1 MKNKTLLIIG
11 NPKSIH
17 TQRLSQF
24 FTENYE
30 VKLLPDGIDFGIT
43 NFLKALQSLKEII
56 SKIKPDVLVLYQ
68 LNLTAFVATL
78 ANRKKKIPTFA
89 IGIGSDIL
97 TMPKKG
103 WAYKAMLKY
112 ILKRSQAYNAGSPYL
127 LEQMQRYCPKRSE
140 ILLANLG
147 INPIQP
153 IEKENIVFSNRLH
166 SSLYRIDEVIK
177 AFAKF
182 VSKPEFA
189 DWRLV
194 VSATGREKEFQQLA
208 HFLGIED
215 KVKFVGWLSQKENA
229 EYYAKSKIYIS
240 LPKSDSFPI
249 SLMEA
254 MSGECIPVIADL
266 PAYKGI
272 MKKGENALI
281 LSDEEIAK
289 ADYIEQALALDN
301 KIILSRNKAFVE
313 DYANIERNKAKF
325 ISVAENLVAK
335 QK

>member
-1 MKNKTLLIIG
+1 MLIVG

-17 TQRLSQF
+17 TKRLSQF
-24 FTENYE
+24 FEQDYQVNLINE
-30 VKLLPDGIDFGIT
+30 DIDFSLRNTLVAIKQLKKTIT
-43 NFLKALQSLKEII
+43 ETR
-56 SKIKPDVLVLYQ
+56 PDILVLYQ
-68 LNLTAFVATL
+68 LNLTAFFAVL
-78 ANRKKKIPTFA
+78 ANKKTKIPTFA

-97 TMPKKG
+97 TMPQKG
-103 WAYKAMLKY
+103 LPYKAMLKY
-112 ILKRSQAYNAGSPYL
+112 ILKNSQAYNAGSPYL
-127 LEQMQRYCPKRSE
+127 LEQMQRYCPKNSE

-153 IEKENIVFSNRLH
+153 IEKQKIVFSNRLH
-166 SSLYRIDEVIK
+166 SPLYRIDEVIK
-177 AFAKF
+177 AFANF
-182 VSKPEFA
+182 VSKPQYA

-194 VSATGREKEFQQLA
+194 VAATGKEKEFQQLSQS
-208 HFLGIED
+208 LGIED
-215 KVKFVGWLSQKENA
+215 RVKFVGWLSQKENA

-254 MSGECIPVIADL
+254 MSGECIPVISDL

-289 ADYIEQALALDN
+289 ADYLEQALALDN
-301 KIILSRNKAFVE
+301 KTILCQNKAFVE
-313 DYANIERNKAKF
+313 DYANIQKNKAKF
-325 ISVAENLVAK
+325 LSVAENLVAR
-335 QK
+335 

>member
-1 MKNKTLLIIG
+1 MKNKRMLIVG

-17 TQRLSQF
+17 TIRLSRF
-24 FTENYE
+24 FEENYQVNLIDE
-30 VKLLPDGIDFGIT
+30 GIDFSFR
-43 NFLKALQSLKEII
+43 NFFSALKEVK
-56 SKIKPDVLVLYQ
+56 KILSSNRYDILVLYQ

-112 ILKRSQAYNAGSPYL
+112 ILKHSQAYNAGSPYL
-127 LEQMQRYCPKRSE
+127 LEQMQKYCPKRSE

-147 INPIQP
+147 INPIKP
-153 IEKENIVFSNRLH
+153 LEKENIVFSNRLH
-166 SSLYRIDEVIK
+166 SPLYRIDEVIK
-177 AFAKF
+177 AFANF
-182 VSKPEFA
+182 VSKPQFA
-189 DWRLV
+189 DWHLV
-194 VSATGREKEFQQLA
+194 VAATGKEKEFQQLSQS
-208 HFLGIED
+208 LGIED

-254 MSGECIPVIADL
+254 MSGECIPVISDL

>member
-1 MKNKTLLIIG
+1 MLIVG

-17 TQRLSQF
+17 TIRLSRF
-24 FTENYE
+24 FEENYQVNLIDE
-30 VKLLPDGIDFGIT
+30 GIDFSFR
-43 NFLKALQSLKEII
+43 NFFSALRQTKTIL
-56 SKIKPDVLVLYQ
+56 SKLSPDVLVLYQ

-112 ILKRSQAYNAGSPYL
+112 ILKHSQAYNAGSPYL
-127 LEQMQRYCPKRSE
+127 LEQMQKYCPKNSE

-147 INPIQP
+147 INPIQAQK
-153 IEKENIVFSNRLH
+153 KENIIYANRLH
-166 SSLYRIDEVIK
+166 SPLYRIDEVIK
-177 AFAKF
+177 AFANF
-182 VSKPEFA
+182 VSKPQYA

-194 VSATGREKEFQQLA
+194 VAATGREKEFQQLA
-208 HFLGIED
+208 HSLGIED

-254 MSGECIPVIADL
+254 MSGECLCIISDL

-272 MKKGENALI
+272 MKQGENCLI
-281 LSDEEIAK
+281 VSDLEIEK
-289 ADYIEQALALDN
+289 ADYIEKVLQLDTPSILKQN
-301 KIILSRNKAFVE
+301 KTFADSYADIEKNKE
-313 DYANIERNKAKF
+313 KF
-325 ISVAENLVAK
+325 ISTAERLVHCK
-335 QK
+335 

>member
-1 MKNKTLLIIG
+1 MKNKRMLIVG

-17 TQRLSQF
+17 TIRLSRF
-24 FTENYE
+24 FEENYQVNLIE
-30 VKLLPDGIDFGIT
+30 EGIDFSFR
-43 NFLKALQSLKEII
+43 NFFSALRQTKSIL
-56 SKIKPDVLVLYQ
+56 SKLSPDILVLYQ

-103 WAYKAMLKY
+103 LAYKAMLKY
-112 ILKRSQAYNAGSPYL
+112 VLKHSQAYNAGSPYL
-127 LEQMQRYCPKRSE
+127 LEQMQKYCPKHSE

-166 SSLYRIDEVIK
+166 SPLYRIDEVIK
-177 AFAKF
+177 AFANF
-182 VSKPEFA
+182 VSKPEFE
-189 DWRLV
+189 DWQLV
-194 VSATGREKEFQQLA
+194 VAATGKEKEFQQLSQS
-208 HFLGIED
+208 LGIED

-254 MSGECIPVIADL
+254 MSGECLCIVSDL

-272 MKKGENALI
+272 MKQGENCLI
-281 LSDEEIAK
+281 VSDLEIEK
-289 ADYIEQALALDN
+289 ADYIERVLELDSQNILQKN
-301 KIILSRNKAFVE
+301 KTFVE
-313 DYANIERNKAKF
+313 DYANVEKNKEKF
-325 ISVAENLVAK
+325 ISTAERLVHCK
-335 QK
+335 

>member
-1 MKNKTLLIIG
+1 MLIVG
-11 NPKSIH
+11 NPRSIH
-17 TQRLSQF
+17 TIRLSRF
-24 FTENYE
+24 FEENYQVNLIDE
-30 VKLLPDGIDFGIT
+30 GIDFSFR
-43 NFLKALQSLKEII
+43 NFFSALKEVK
-56 SKIKPDVLVLYQ
+56 KILSSNRYDILVLYQ

-97 TMPKKG
+97 TMPQKG

-127 LEQMQRYCPKRSE
+127 LEQMQKYCPKHSE

-147 INPIQP
+147 INPIKP
-153 IEKENIVFSNRLH
+153 LEKENIVFSNRLH
-166 SSLYRIDEVIK
+166 SPLYRIDEVIK

-194 VSATGREKEFQQLA
+194 VAATGREKEFQQLA

-254 MSGECIPVIADL
+254 MSGECIPVISDL

-281 LSDEEIAK
+281 LSNEEIAK

-301 KIILSRNKAFVE
+301 KIILSRNKAFA
-313 DYANIERNKAKF
+313 DSYANIERNKEKF

>member
-1 MKNKTLLIIG
+1 MKNKRMLIVG

-17 TQRLSQF
+17 TIRLSRF
-24 FTENYE
+24 FEENYQVNLIDE
-30 VKLLPDGIDFGIT
+30 GIDFSFR
-43 NFLKALQSLKEII
+43 NFFLALRQTKTIL
-56 SKIKPDVLVLYQ
+56 SKLSPDILVLYQ

-112 ILKRSQAYNAGSPYL
+112 ILKHSQAYNAGSPYL
-127 LEQMQRYCPKRSE
+127 LEQMQKYCPKPSE

-166 SSLYRIDEVIK
+166 SPLYRIDEVIK
-177 AFAKF
+177 AFANF
-182 VSKPEFA
+182 VSKPEFE
-189 DWRLV
+189 DWQLV
-194 VSATGREKEFQQLA
+194 VAATGKEKEFQQLSQS
-208 HFLGIED
+208 LGIED

-254 MSGECIPVIADL
+254 MSGECLCIISDL

-272 MKKGENALI
+272 MKQGENCLI
-281 LSDEEIAK
+281 VSDLEIEK
-289 ADYIEQALALDN
+289 ADYIERVLELDSQNILQKN
-301 KIILSRNKAFVE
+301 KTFADSYADIEKNKE
-313 DYANIERNKAKF
+313 KF
-325 ISVAENLVAK
+325 ISTAERLVHCK
-335 QK
+335 

>member
-1 MKNKTLLIIG
+1 MKNKRMLIVG

-17 TQRLSQF
+17 TKRLSQF
-24 FTENYE
+24 FEQDYQVNLINE
-30 VKLLPDGIDFGIT
+30 DIDFSLRNTLVAIKQLKKTIT
-43 NFLKALQSLKEII
+43 ETR
-56 SKIKPDVLVLYQ
+56 PDILVLYQ
-68 LNLTAFVATL
+68 LNLTAFFAVL
-78 ANRKKKIPTFA
+78 ANKKTKIPTFA

-97 TMPKKG
+97 TMPQKG
-103 WAYKAMLKY
+103 LPYKAMLKY
-112 ILKRSQAYNAGSPYL
+112 ILKNSQAYNAGSPYL
-127 LEQMQRYCPKRSE
+127 LEQMQRYCPKNSA
-140 ILLANLG
+140 ILLANIG

-153 IEKENIVFSNRLH
+153 VEKQKIVFSNRLH
-166 SSLYRIDEVIK
+166 SPLYRIDEVIK
-177 AFAKF
+177 AFANF
-182 VSKPEFA
+182 VSKPQYA
-189 DWRLV
+189 DWLLV
-194 VSATGREKEFQQLA
+194 VAATGREKEFQQLA
-208 HFLGIED
+208 QSLGIKD

-254 MSGECIPVIADL
+254 MSGECIPVISDL

-289 ADYIEQALALDN
+289 ADYLEQALALDN

-313 DYANIERNKAKF
+313 DYANIQKNKAKF
-325 ISVAENLVAK
+325 LSVAENLVAR
-335 QK
+335 

>member
-1 MKNKTLLIIG
+1 MLIVG

-17 TQRLSQF
+17 TIRLSRF
-24 FTENYE
+24 FEENYQVNLIDE
-30 VKLLPDGIDFGIT
+30 GIDFSFR
-43 NFLKALQSLKEII
+43 NFFSALRQTKTIL
-56 SKIKPDVLVLYQ
+56 SKLSPDVLVLYQ

-112 ILKRSQAYNAGSPYL
+112 ILKHSQAYNAGSPYL
-127 LEQMQRYCPKRSE
+127 LEQMQKYCPKRSE

-153 IEKENIVFSNRLH
+153 IEKEKIVFSNRLH
-166 SSLYRIDEVIK
+166 SPLYRIDEVIK
-177 AFAKF
+177 AFANF
-182 VSKPEFA
+182 VSKPEFE

-194 VSATGREKEFQQLA
+194 VAATGKEKEFQQLSQ
-208 HFLGIED
+208 FLGIED

-254 MSGECIPVIADL
+254 MSGECLCIISDL

-272 MKKGENALI
+272 MKQGENCLI
-281 LSDEEIAK
+281 VSDLEIEK
-289 ADYIEQALALDN
+289 ADYIEKVLQLDTPSILKQN
-301 KIILSRNKAFVE
+301 KTFADSYADIEKNKE
-313 DYANIERNKAKF
+313 KF
-325 ISVAENLVAK
+325 ISTAERLVHCK
-335 QK
+335 

>member
-1 MKNKTLLIIG
+1 MKNKRMLIVG

-17 TQRLSQF
+17 TIRLSRF
-24 FTENYE
+24 FEENYQVNLIDE
-30 VKLLPDGIDFGIT
+30 GIDFSFR
-43 NFLKALQSLKEII
+43 NFFSALRQTKTIL
-56 SKIKPDVLVLYQ
+56 SKLSPDVLVLYQ

-112 ILKRSQAYNAGSPYL
+112 ILKHSQAYNAGSPYL
-127 LEQMQRYCPKRSE
+127 LEQMQKYCPKPSE

-153 IEKENIVFSNRLH
+153 IEKEKIVFSNRLH
-166 SSLYRIDEVIK
+166 SPLYRIDKVIK
-177 AFAKF
+177 AFANF

-189 DWRLV
+189 DWQLV
-194 VSATGREKEFQQLA
+194 VAATGKEKEFQQLSQS
-208 HFLGIED
+208 LGIED

-254 MSGECIPVIADL
+254 MSGECLCIVSDL

-272 MKKGENALI
+272 MKQGENCLI
-281 LSDEEIAK
+281 VSDLEIEK
-289 ADYIEQALALDN
+289 ADYIERVLELDSQNILQKN
-301 KIILSRNKAFVE
+301 KTFADS
-313 DYANIERNKAKF
+313 YANVEKNKEKF
-325 ISVAENLVAK
+325 ISTAERLVHCK
-335 QK
+335 

>member
-1 MKNKTLLIIG
+1 MKNKRMLIVG

-17 TQRLSQF
+17 TIRLSRF
-24 FTENYE
+24 FEENYQVNLIE
-30 VKLLPDGIDFGIT
+30 EGIDFSFR
-43 NFLKALQSLKEII
+43 NFFSALRQTKSII
-56 SKIKPDVLVLYQ
+56 SKLSPDVLVLYQ

-112 ILKRSQAYNAGSPYL
+112 ILKHSQAYNAGSPYL
-127 LEQMQRYCPKRSE
+127 LEQMQKYCPKNSE

-166 SSLYRIDEVIK
+166 SPLYRIDEVIK
-177 AFAKF
+177 AFANF
-182 VSKPEFA
+182 VSKPEFE

-194 VSATGREKEFQQLA
+194 VAATGKEKEFQQLSQS
-208 HFLGIED
+208 LGIED

-249 SLMEA
+249 SLLEA
-254 MSGECIPVIADL
+254 MSGECLCIISDL

-272 MKKGENALI
+272 MKQGENCLI
-281 LSDEEIAK
+281 VSDLEIEK
-289 ADYIEQALALDN
+289 ADYIERVLELDSQNILQKN
-301 KIILSRNKAFVE
+301 KTFADSYADIEKNKEKFNLEVKKLL
-313 DYANIERNKAKF
+313 KA
-325 ISVAENLVAK
+325 I
-335 QK
+335 

>member
-1 MKNKTLLIIG
+1 MLIVG

-17 TQRLSQF
+17 TIRLSRF
-24 FTENYE
+24 FEENYQVNLIDE
-30 VKLLPDGIDFGIT
+30 GIDFSFR
-43 NFLKALQSLKEII
+43 NFFSALRQTKTIL
-56 SKIKPDVLVLYQ
+56 SKLSPDVLVLYQ

-112 ILKRSQAYNAGSPYL
+112 ILKHSQAYNAGSPYL
-127 LEQMQRYCPKRSE
+127 LEQMQKYCQKGSE

-153 IEKENIVFSNRLH
+153 IEKEKIVFSNRLH
-166 SSLYRIDEVIK
+166 SPLYRIDEVIK
-177 AFAKF
+177 AFANF
-182 VSKPEFA
+182 VSKPEFE

-194 VSATGREKEFQQLA
+194 VAATGKEKEFQQLSQS
-208 HFLGIED
+208 LGIED

-249 SLMEA
+249 SLLEA
-254 MSGECIPVIADL
+254 MSGECLCIISDL

-272 MKKGENALI
+272 MKQGENCLI
-281 LSDEEIAK
+281 VSDSEIEK
-289 ADYIEQALALDN
+289 ADYIERVLELDSQNILQKN
-301 KIILSRNKAFVE
+301 KTFADSYADIEKNKENFNLEVKKLL
-313 DYANIERNKAKF
+313 KA
-325 ISVAENLVAK
+325 I
-335 QK
+335 

>member
-1 MKNKTLLIIG
+1 MKNKRMLIVG

-17 TQRLSQF
+17 TIRLSRF
-24 FTENYE
+24 FEENYQVNLIDE
-30 VKLLPDGIDFGIT
+30 GLDFSFRNFFSALRQTKTILSKLSPDI
-43 NFLKALQSLKEII
+43 
-56 SKIKPDVLVLYQ
+56 LVLYQ

-112 ILKRSQAYNAGSPYL
+112 ILKHSQAYNAGSPYL
-127 LEQMQRYCPKRSE
+127 LEQMQKYCPKHSE

-166 SSLYRIDEVIK
+166 SPLYRIDEVIK
-177 AFAKF
+177 AFANF

-194 VSATGREKEFQQLA
+194 VAATGKEKEFQQLSQS
-208 HFLGIED
+208 LGIED

-254 MSGECIPVIADL
+254 MSGECLCIVSDL

-272 MKKGENALI
+272 MKQGENCLI
-281 LSDEEIAK
+281 VSDSEIEK
-289 ADYIEQALALDN
+289 ADYIERVLELDSQNILQKN
-301 KIILSRNKAFVE
+301 KTFADS
-313 DYANIERNKAKF
+313 YANVEKNKEKF
-325 ISVAENLVAK
+325 ISTAERLVHCK
-335 QK
+335 

>member
-1 MKNKTLLIIG
+1 MLIVG

-17 TQRLSQF
+17 TKRLSQF
-24 FTENYE
+24 FEQDYQVNLINE
-30 VKLLPDGIDFGIT
+30 DIDFSLRNSLVAIKQLKKTIT
-43 NFLKALQSLKEII
+43 ETR
-56 SKIKPDVLVLYQ
+56 PDILVLYQ

-112 ILKRSQAYNAGSPYL
+112 ILKNSQAYNAGSPYL
-127 LEQMQRYCPKRSE
+127 LEQMQKYCPKHSE

-147 INPIQP
+147 INPIQAQK
-153 IEKENIVFSNRLH
+153 KENIIYSNRLH

-177 AFAKF
+177 AFANF

-194 VSATGREKEFQQLA
+194 VAATGREKEFQQLA
-208 HFLGIED
+208 HSLGIKD

-254 MSGECIPVIADL
+254 MSGECIPVISDL

-272 MKKGENALI
+272 MKQGENCLI

-289 ADYIEQALALDN
+289 ADYIERVLELDSQNILQKN
-301 KIILSRNKAFVE
+301 KTFADS
-313 DYANIERNKAKF
+313 YADIEKNKAKF
-325 ISVAENLVAK
+325 LSVAENLVAK

>member
-1 MKNKTLLIIG
+1 MKNKRMLIVG

-17 TQRLSQF
+17 TIRLSRF
-24 FTENYE
+24 FEENYQVNLIE
-30 VKLLPDGIDFGIT
+30 EGIDFSFR
-43 NFLKALQSLKEII
+43 NFFSALRQTKTIL
-56 SKIKPDVLVLYQ
+56 SKLSPDILVLYQ

-112 ILKRSQAYNAGSPYL
+112 ILKHSQAYNAGSPYL
-127 LEQMQRYCPKRSE
+127 LEQMQKYCPKRSE

-153 IEKENIVFSNRLH
+153 IEKEKIVFSNRLH
-166 SSLYRIDEVIK
+166 SPLYRIDEVIK
-177 AFAKF
+177 AFANF
-182 VSKPEFA
+182 VSKPEFE
-189 DWRLV
+189 DWQLV
-194 VSATGREKEFQQLA
+194 VAATGKEKEFQQLSQS
-208 HFLGIED
+208 LGIED

-254 MSGECIPVIADL
+254 MSGECLCIISDL

-272 MKKGENALI
+272 MKQGENCLI
-281 LSDEEIAK
+281 VSDLEIEK
-289 ADYIEQALALDN
+289 ADYIERVLELDSQNILQKN
-301 KIILSRNKAFVE
+301 KTFADSYADIEKNKE
-313 DYANIERNKAKF
+313 KF
-325 ISVAENLVAK
+325 ISTAERLVHCK
-335 QK
+335 

>member
-1 MKNKTLLIIG
+1 MLIVG

-17 TQRLSQF
+17 TIRLSRF
-24 FTENYE
+24 FEENYQVNLIDE
-30 VKLLPDGIDFGIT
+30 GIDFSFR
-43 NFLKALQSLKEII
+43 NFFSALRQTKSIL
-56 SKIKPDVLVLYQ
+56 SKFSPDVLVLYQ

-112 ILKRSQAYNAGSPYL
+112 VLKHSQAYNAGSPYL
-127 LEQMQRYCPKRSE
+127 LEQMQKYCPKRSE

-166 SSLYRIDEVIK
+166 SPLYRIDEVIK
-177 AFAKF
+177 AFANF
-182 VSKPEFA
+182 VSKPEFE

-194 VSATGREKEFQQLA
+194 VAATGKEKEFQQLSQS
-208 HFLGIED
+208 LGIED

-254 MSGECIPVIADL
+254 MSGECLCIISDL

-272 MKKGENALI
+272 MKQGENCLI
-281 LSDEEIAK
+281 VSDLEIEK
-289 ADYIEQALALDN
+289 ADYIERVLELDSQNILQKN
-301 KIILSRNKAFVE
+301 KTFADSYADTEKNKE
-313 DYANIERNKAKF
+313 KF
-325 ISVAENLVAK
+325 ILFI
-335 QK
+335 

>member
-1 MKNKTLLIIG
+1 MKNKRMLIVG

-17 TQRLSQF
+17 TIRLSRF
-24 FTENYE
+24 FEENYQVNLIDE
-30 VKLLPDGIDFGIT
+30 GIDFSFR
-43 NFLKALQSLKEII
+43 NFFSALRQTKSIL
-56 SKIKPDVLVLYQ
+56 SKLSPDILVLYQ

-78 ANRKKKIPTFA
+78 ANRKKKIPAFA

-103 WAYKAMLKY
+103 WAYKTMLKY
-112 ILKRSQAYNAGSPYL
+112 ILKHSQAYNAGSPYL
-127 LEQMQRYCPKRSE
+127 LEQMQKYCPKRSE

-153 IEKENIVFSNRLH
+153 IETEKIVFSNRLH
-166 SSLYRIDEVIK
+166 SPLYRIDEVIK

-194 VSATGREKEFQQLA
+194 VAATGKEKEFQQLSQS
-208 HFLGIED
+208 LGIED

-249 SLMEA
+249 SLLEA
-254 MSGECIPVIADL
+254 MSGECLCIVSDL

-272 MKKGENALI
+272 MKQGENCLI
-281 LSDEEIAK
+281 VSDSEIEK
-289 ADYIEQALALDN
+289 ADYLEQALALDN
-301 KIILSRNKAFVE
+301 KTILCQNKAFVE

-325 ISVAENLVAK
+325 ISVAENLAAR
-335 QK
+335 

>member
-1 MKNKTLLIIG
+1 MLIVG

-17 TQRLSQF
+17 TKRLSQF
-24 FTENYE
+24 FEQDYQVNLINE
-30 VKLLPDGIDFGIT
+30 DIDFSLRNSLVAIKQLKKTIT
-43 NFLKALQSLKEII
+43 ETR
-56 SKIKPDVLVLYQ
+56 PDILVLYQ
-68 LNLTAFVATL
+68 LNLTAFFAVL
-78 ANRKKKIPTFA
+78 ANKKTKIPTFA

-112 ILKRSQAYNAGSPYL
+112 ILKHSQAYNAGSPYL
-127 LEQMQRYCPKRSE
+127 LEQMQKYCPKRSE

-153 IEKENIVFSNRLH
+153 IEKEKIVFSNRLH
-166 SSLYRIDEVIK
+166 SPLYRIDEVIK
-177 AFAKF
+177 AFANF
-182 VSKPEFA
+182 VSKPQYA

-194 VSATGREKEFQQLA
+194 VAATGKEKEFQQLSQS
-208 HFLGIED
+208 LGIED

-254 MSGECIPVIADL
+254 MSGECIPVISDL

>member
-1 MKNKTLLIIG
+1 MLIVG

-17 TQRLSQF
+17 TIRLSRF
-24 FTENYE
+24 FEENYQVNLIDE
-30 VKLLPDGIDFGIT
+30 GIDFSFR
-43 NFLKALQSLKEII
+43 NFFSALKEVK
-56 SKIKPDVLVLYQ
+56 KILSSNRYDILVLYQ

-97 TMPKKG
+97 TMPQKG

-147 INPIQP
+147 INPIKP
-153 IEKENIVFSNRLH
+153 LEKENIVFSNRLH
-166 SSLYRIDEVIK
+166 SPLYRIDEVIK

-194 VSATGREKEFQQLA
+194 VAATGKEKEFQQLSQS
-208 HFLGIED
+208 LGIED

-249 SLMEA
+249 SLLEA
-254 MSGECIPVIADL
+254 MSGECLCIVSDL

-272 MKKGENALI
+272 MKQGENCLI
-281 LSDEEIAK
+281 VSDLEIEK

>member
-1 MKNKTLLIIG
+1 MKNKRMLIVG

-17 TQRLSQF
+17 TIRLSRF
-24 FTENYE
+24 FEENYQVNLIDE
-30 VKLLPDGIDFGIT
+30 GIDFSFR
-43 NFLKALQSLKEII
+43 NFFSALRQTKSIL
-56 SKIKPDVLVLYQ
+56 SKLSPDILVLYQ

-78 ANRKKKIPTFA
+78 ANRKKKIPAFA

-103 WAYKAMLKY
+103 WAYKTMLKY
-112 ILKRSQAYNAGSPYL
+112 ILKHSQAYNAGSPYL
-127 LEQMQRYCPKRSE
+127 LEQMQKYCPKRSE

-153 IEKENIVFSNRLH
+153 IEKEKIVFSNRLH
-166 SSLYRIDEVIK
+166 SPLYRIDEVIK

-194 VSATGREKEFQQLA
+194 VAATGKEKEFQQLSQS
-208 HFLGIED
+208 LGIED

-249 SLMEA
+249 SLLEA
-254 MSGECIPVIADL
+254 MSGECLCIVSDL

-272 MKKGENALI
+272 MKQGENCLI
-281 LSDEEIAK
+281 VSDSEIEK
-289 ADYIEQALALDN
+289 ADYLEQALALDN
-301 KIILSRNKAFVE
+301 KTILCQNKAFVE

-325 ISVAENLVAK
+325 ISVAENLAAR
-335 QK
+335 

>member
-1 MKNKTLLIIG
+1 MLIVG

-17 TQRLSQF
+17 TKRLSQF
-24 FTENYE
+24 FEQDYQVNLIDE
-30 VKLLPDGIDFGIT
+30 GIDFSFR
-43 NFLKALQSLKEII
+43 NFFSALRQTKTIL
-56 SKIKPDVLVLYQ
+56 SKLSPDILVLYQ

-127 LEQMQRYCPKRSE
+127 LEQMQKYCPKRSE

-153 IEKENIVFSNRLH
+153 IEKENIIFSNRLH
-166 SSLYRIDEVIK
+166 SPLYRIDEVIK

-194 VSATGREKEFQQLA
+194 VAATGKEKEFQQLSQS
-208 HFLGIED
+208 LGIED

-254 MSGECIPVIADL
+254 MSGECLCIVSDL

-272 MKKGENALI
+272 MKQGENCLI
-281 LSDEEIAK
+281 LSDLEIEK
-289 ADYIEQALALDN
+289 ADYIERVLELDSQNILQKN
-301 KIILSRNKAFVE
+301 KTFADSYADIEKNKE
-313 DYANIERNKAKF
+313 KF
-325 ISVAENLVAK
+325 ISVAENLVTK

>member
-1 MKNKTLLIIG
+1 MLIVG

-17 TQRLSQF
+17 TIRLSRF
-24 FTENYE
+24 FEENYQVNLIDE
-30 VKLLPDGIDFGIT
+30 GIDFSFR
-43 NFLKALQSLKEII
+43 NFFSALKEVK
-56 SKIKPDVLVLYQ
+56 KILSCNRYDILVLYQ
-68 LNLTAFVATL
+68 LNLTAFVSTL

-97 TMPKKG
+97 TMPQKG

-112 ILKRSQAYNAGSPYL
+112 ILKHSQAYNAGSPYL
-127 LEQMQRYCPKRSE
+127 LEQMQRYCPKNSE

-153 IEKENIVFSNRLH
+153 IEKEKIVFSNRLH
-166 SSLYRIDEVIK
+166 SPLYRIDEVIK

-194 VSATGREKEFQQLA
+194 VAATGREKEFQQLA

-254 MSGECIPVIADL
+254 MSSECLCIVSDL

-272 MKKGENALI
+272 MKQGENSLVVCD
-281 LSDEEIAK
+281 LEIEK
-289 ADYIEQALALDN
+289 ADYIEKVLELDTP
-301 KIILSRNKAFVE
+301 IILQKNKTFVE
-313 DYANIERNKAKF
+313 DYANIEKNKAKF
-325 ISVAENLVAK
+325 LSVAENLVAK

>member
-1 MKNKTLLIIG
+1 MLIVG

-17 TQRLSQF
+17 TKRLSQF
-24 FTENYE
+24 FEQDYQVNLINE
-30 VKLLPDGIDFGIT
+30 DIDFSLRNSLVAIKQLKKTIT
-43 NFLKALQSLKEII
+43 ETR
-56 SKIKPDVLVLYQ
+56 PDILVLYQ
-68 LNLTAFVATL
+68 LNLTAFVAVL
-78 ANRKKKIPTFA
+78 ANKKTKIPTFA

-97 TMPKKG
+97 TMPQKG
-103 WAYKAMLKY
+103 LPYKAMLKY
-112 ILKRSQAYNAGSPYL
+112 ILKNSQAYNAGSPYL
-127 LEQMQRYCPKRSE
+127 LEQMQRYCPKHSE

-153 IEKENIVFSNRLH
+153 IEKEKIVFSNRLH
-166 SSLYRIDEVIK
+166 SPLYRIDEVIK
-177 AFAKF
+177 AFANF
-182 VSKPEFA
+182 VSKPEFE
-189 DWRLV
+189 DWLLV
-194 VSATGREKEFQQLA
+194 VAATGKEKEFQQLSQS
-208 HFLGIED
+208 LGIED

-254 MSGECIPVIADL
+254 MSGECIPVISDL

-313 DYANIERNKAKF
+313 DYASLEKNKEKF
-325 ISVAENLVAK
+325 NNVIKLLAFKKKS
-335 QK
+335 

>member
-1 MKNKTLLIIG
+1 MKNKRMLIVG

-17 TQRLSQF
+17 TKRLSQF
-24 FTENYE
+24 FEQDYQVNLIDE
-30 VKLLPDGIDFGIT
+30 GIDFSFR
-43 NFLKALQSLKEII
+43 NFFSALKEVK
-56 SKIKPDVLVLYQ
+56 KILSCNRYDILVLYQ

-97 TMPKKG
+97 TMPQKG

-127 LEQMQRYCPKRSE
+127 LEQMQKYCPKNSE

-153 IEKENIVFSNRLH
+153 IEKEKIVFSNRLH
-166 SSLYRIDEVIK
+166 SPLYRIDEVIK

-194 VSATGREKEFQQLA
+194 VAATGREKEFQQLA

-249 SLMEA
+249 SLLEA
-254 MSGECIPVIADL
+254 MSGECLCIVSDL

-272 MKKGENALI
+272 MKQGENCLI
-281 LSDEEIAK
+281 VSDLEIEK
-289 ADYIEQALALDN
+289 ADYIERVLELDSQNILQKN
-301 KIILSRNKAFVE
+301 KTFADS
-313 DYANIERNKAKF
+313 YADIEKNKAKF

>member
-1 MKNKTLLIIG
+1 MKNKRMLIVG

-17 TQRLSQF
+17 TIRLSRF
-24 FTENYE
+24 FEENYQVNLIDE
-30 VKLLPDGIDFGIT
+30 GIDFSFR
-43 NFLKALQSLKEII
+43 NFFSALKEVK
-56 SKIKPDVLVLYQ
+56 KILSSNRYDILVLYQ

-112 ILKRSQAYNAGSPYL
+112 ILKHSQAYNAGSPYL
-127 LEQMQRYCPKRSE
+127 LEQMQKYCPKRSE

-153 IEKENIVFSNRLH
+153 IEKEKIVFSNRLH
-166 SSLYRIDEVIK
+166 SPLYRIDEVIK
-177 AFAKF
+177 AFASF

-189 DWRLV
+189 DWQLV
-194 VSATGREKEFQQLA
+194 VAATGKEKEFQQLSQS
-208 HFLGIED
+208 LGIED

-249 SLMEA
+249 SLLEA
-254 MSGECIPVIADL
+254 MSGECLCIISDL

-272 MKKGENALI
+272 MKQGENCLI
-281 LSDEEIAK
+281 VSDLEIEK
-289 ADYIEQALALDN
+289 ADYIERVLELDSQNILQKN
-301 KIILSRNKAFVE
+301 KTFADSYADIEKNKE
-313 DYANIERNKAKF
+313 KF
-325 ISVAENLVAK
+325 ISTAERLVHCK
-335 QK
+335 

>member
-1 MKNKTLLIIG
+1 MKNKRMLIVG

-17 TQRLSQF
+17 TIRLSRF
-24 FTENYE
+24 FEENYQVNLIDE
-30 VKLLPDGIDFGIT
+30 GIDFSFR
-43 NFLKALQSLKEII
+43 NFFSALRQIKTIL
-56 SKIKPDVLVLYQ
+56 SKLSPDILVLYQ

-112 ILKRSQAYNAGSPYL
+112 ILKHSQAYNAGSPYL
-127 LEQMQRYCPKRSE
+127 LEQMQKYCPKRSE

-153 IEKENIVFSNRLH
+153 IEKEKIVFSNRLH
-166 SSLYRIDEVIK
+166 SPLYRIDEVIK
-177 AFAKF
+177 AFATF

-189 DWRLV
+189 DWCLV
-194 VSATGREKEFQQLA
+194 VAATGKEKEFQQLSQS
-208 HFLGIED
+208 LGIED

-254 MSGECIPVIADL
+254 MSGDCLCIVSDL

-272 MKKGENALI
+272 MKQGENCLVVTD
-281 LSDEEIAK
+281 LEIEK
-289 ADYIEQALALDN
+289 ADYIEKVLELDSQN
-301 KIILSRNKAFVE
+301 ILQKNKAFVE
-313 DYANIERNKAKF
+313 GYANIEKNKEKF
-325 ISVAENLVAK
+325 ISTAERLVHCK
-335 QK
+335 

>member
-1 MKNKTLLIIG
+1 MLIVG

-17 TQRLSQF
+17 TIRLSRF
-24 FTENYE
+24 FEENYQVNLIDE
-30 VKLLPDGIDFGIT
+30 GIDFSFR
-43 NFLKALQSLKEII
+43 NFFSALRQTKTIL
-56 SKIKPDVLVLYQ
+56 SKLSPDILVLYQ

-103 WAYKAMLKY
+103 WAYKVMLKY
-112 ILKRSQAYNAGSPYL
+112 ILKHSQAYNAGSPYL
-127 LEQMQRYCPKRSE
+127 LEQMQKYCPKPSE

-153 IEKENIVFSNRLH
+153 IEKEKIVFSNRLH
-166 SSLYRIDEVIK
+166 SPLYRIDEVIK
-177 AFAKF
+177 AFANF
-182 VSKPEFA
+182 VSKPEFE

-194 VSATGREKEFQQLA
+194 VAATGKEKEFQQLSQS
-208 HFLGIED
+208 LGIED

-249 SLMEA
+249 SLLEA
-254 MSGECIPVIADL
+254 MSGECLCIISDL

-272 MKKGENALI
+272 MKQGENCLI
-281 LSDEEIAK
+281 VSDSEIEK
-289 ADYIEQALALDN
+289 ADYIERVLQLDSQNILQKN
-301 KIILSRNKAFVE
+301 KTFADS
-313 DYANIERNKAKF
+313 YANKKKNKEKF
-325 ISVAENLVAK
+325 ISTAERLVHCK
-335 QK
+335 

>member
-1 MKNKTLLIIG
+1 MLIVG

-17 TQRLSQF
+17 TIRLSRF
-24 FTENYE
+24 FEENYQVNLIE
-30 VKLLPDGIDFGIT
+30 EGIDFSFR
-43 NFLKALQSLKEII
+43 NFFSALRQTKTIL
-56 SKIKPDVLVLYQ
+56 SKLSPDILVLYQ

-112 ILKRSQAYNAGSPYL
+112 ILKNSQAYNAGSSYL
-127 LEQMQRYCPKRSE
+127 LEQMQKYCPKRSE

-153 IEKENIVFSNRLH
+153 IEKEKIVFSNRLH
-166 SSLYRIDEVIK
+166 SPLYRIDEVIK
-177 AFAKF
+177 AFANF

-194 VSATGREKEFQQLA
+194 VAATGKEKEFQQLSQS
-208 HFLGIED
+208 LGIED

-249 SLMEA
+249 SLLEA
-254 MSGECIPVIADL
+254 MSGECLCIVSDL
-266 PAYKGI
+266 LAYKGI
-272 MKKGENALI
+272 MKQGENCLI
-281 LSDEEIAK
+281 VSDLEIEK
-289 ADYIEQALALDN
+289 ADYIERVLELDSQNILQKN
-301 KIILSRNKAFVE
+301 KTFADSYADIEKNKE
-313 DYANIERNKAKF
+313 KF
-325 ISVAENLVAK
+325 ISTAERLVHCK
-335 QK
+335 

>member
-1 MKNKTLLIIG
+1 MLIVG

-17 TQRLSQF
+17 TKRLSQF
-24 FTENYE
+24 FEQDYQVNLINE
-30 VKLLPDGIDFGIT
+30 DIDFSLRNTLVAIKQLKKTIT
-43 NFLKALQSLKEII
+43 ETR
-56 SKIKPDVLVLYQ
+56 PDILVLYQ
-68 LNLTAFVATL
+68 LNLTAFFAVL
-78 ANRKKKIPTFA
+78 ANKKTKIPTFA

-97 TMPKKG
+97 TMPQKG
-103 WAYKAMLKY
+103 LPYKAMLKY
-112 ILKRSQAYNAGSPYL
+112 ILKNSQAYNAGSPYL
-127 LEQMQRYCPKRSE
+127 LEQMQRYCPKNSE

-153 IEKENIVFSNRLH
+153 IEKQKIVFSNRLH
-166 SSLYRIDEVIK
+166 SPLYRIDEVIK
-177 AFAKF
+177 AFANF
-182 VSKPEFA
+182 VSKPQYA
-189 DWRLV
+189 DWLLV
-194 VSATGREKEFQQLA
+194 VAATGREKELQQLA
-208 HFLGIED
+208 HSLGIKD

-254 MSGECIPVIADL
+254 MSGECIPVISDL

-289 ADYIEQALALDN
+289 ADYLEQALALDN

-325 ISVAENLVAK
+325 ISVAENLVAR
-335 QK
+335 

>member
-1 MKNKTLLIIG
+1 MKNKRMLIVG

-17 TQRLSQF
+17 TIRLSRF
-24 FTENYE
+24 FEENYQVNLIDE
-30 VKLLPDGIDFGIT
+30 GIDFSFR
-43 NFLKALQSLKEII
+43 NFFSALKEVK
-56 SKIKPDVLVLYQ
+56 KILSSNRYDILVLYQ

-153 IEKENIVFSNRLH
+153 IEKEKIVFSNRLH
-166 SSLYRIDEVIK
+166 SPLYRIDEVIK

-194 VSATGREKEFQQLA
+194 VAATGREKEFQQLA

-254 MSGECIPVIADL
+254 MSGECIPVISDL

-272 MKKGENALI
+272 MKKGENSLI
-281 LSDEEIAK
+281 VSDEEIAK

-313 DYANIERNKAKF
+313 DYANIKKTKRSF
-325 ISVAENLVAK
+325 FP
-335 QK
+335 

>member
-1 MKNKTLLIIG
+1 MLIVG

-17 TQRLSQF
+17 TKRLSQF
-24 FTENYE
+24 FEQDYQVNLINEDIDFSFRNFFSALKE
-30 VKLLPDGIDFGIT
+30 VK
-43 NFLKALQSLKEII
+43 
-56 SKIKPDVLVLYQ
+56 KILSSNRYDILVLYQ

-112 ILKRSQAYNAGSPYL
+112 ILKHSQAYNAGSPYL
-127 LEQMQRYCPKRSE
+127 LEQMQKYCPKRSE

-147 INPIQP
+147 INPIQAQK
-153 IEKENIVFSNRLH
+153 KENIIYSNRLH
-166 SSLYRIDEVIK
+166 SPLYRIDNIIK
-177 AFAKF
+177 AFANF
-182 VSKPEFA
+182 VSKPQFE
-189 DWRLV
+189 DWQLV
-194 VSATGREKEFQQLA
+194 VAATGKEKEFQQLSQS
-208 HFLGIED
+208 LGIED

-254 MSGECIPVIADL
+254 MSGECIPVISDL

-281 LSDEEIAK
+281 LSDEEIVK
-289 ADYIEQALALDN
+289 ADYLEQALALDN
-301 KIILSRNKAFVE
+301 KTILCQNKAFVE
-313 DYANIERNKAKF
+313 DYANIKKNKAKF
-325 ISVAENLVAK
+325 LSVAENLVAK